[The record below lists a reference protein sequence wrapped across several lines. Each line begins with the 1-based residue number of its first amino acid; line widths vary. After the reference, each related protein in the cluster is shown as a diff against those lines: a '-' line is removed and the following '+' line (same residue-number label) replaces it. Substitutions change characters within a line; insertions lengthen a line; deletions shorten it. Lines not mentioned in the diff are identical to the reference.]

1 MKIIIRNRPILL
13 ISQVLLASYLPT
25 PLNTAQA
32 ANATLTEAPPPWAA
46 RQDVQLATPLPTG
59 TASQEAISE
68 AAATAKAPRQA
79 RTQAS
84 NTNNIEQWYAQ
95 RQSYTA
101 PAKSAPELKTKATQ
115 GDLNAQYALAL
126 QLRQDPSPENIA
138 ESLKL
143 QEKAARGGH
152 VEAQY
157 GLAVMYSNGQYL
169 AQDQRLANFW
179 YTQAAKRGSEAAKL
193 ALGSMPTQ
201 AANASVTRTAR
212 TSQAIAPQAA
222 ANNVAQAEAVNGSE
236 SMFAASKSVASADM
250 PAMSAEEYAALE
262 ADANSPKE
270 PAMAAPQ
277 ASLPA
282 PAPVNRQVRQDPAP
296 VAEPIAMA
304 AEPELMQPAE
314 GAAGAEGASEP
325 AAAEPEEA
333 EAGDISVEHNESKVD
348 LGNMSVQEVVNIAQK
363 GDMYAQLMLGAL
375 FEDGTDPA
383 IPQDIKEAAKWYAKA
398 AKQGYPKAQHNL
410 ALLYE
415 DGRGVPQS
423 YTEAAKWYA
432 KAAKAGFSEAQN
444 NLAVLYIMGNGVK
457 QNRAQAE
464 KLLTAAVGQGNEN
477 ARRNLQKLLEGAA
490 S

>member
-25 PLNTAQA
+25 QLNTAQA

-46 RQDVQLATPLPTG
+46 RQDAQLATPLPTG
-59 TASQEAISE
+59 ATSQEAISE

-79 RTQAS
+79 RAKAS

-201 AANASVTRTAR
+201 AANVPVTRTAR
-212 TSQAIAPQAA
+212 THQVIAPQTA

-236 SMFAASKSVASADM
+236 SMFAASESVASAEM

-262 ADANSPKE
+262 TDANTPQE
-270 PAMAAPQ
+270 PAMADPQ
-277 ASLPA
+277 TSLPT
-282 PAPVNRQVRQDPAP
+282 PAPVNRQALQSPAP

-314 GAAGAEGASEP
+314 GAAGAEGASEQV
-325 AAAEPEEA
+325 ATELEA

-348 LGNMSVQEVVNIAQK
+348 LGNRSVQEVVNAAQK

-383 IPQDIKEAAKWYAKA
+383 IPQDINEAAKWYAKA

-477 ARRNLQKLLEGAA
+477 ARRNLQKLLEGPA

>member
-1 MKIIIRNRPILL
+1 MKIIKRNRPILF

-25 PLNTAQA
+25 QFTTAQA
-32 ANATLTEAPPPWAA
+32 AEATLTEAPPPWAA
-46 RQDVQLATPLPTG
+46 RQELAPLLAESG
-59 TASQEAISE
+59 IQEANNKLTE
-68 AAATAKAPRQA
+68 ARADKLPQA
-79 RTQAS
+79 RTQATK
-84 NTNNIEQWYAQ
+84 TNSSSMEQWYAQ
-95 RQSYTA
+95 RQAYAA
-101 PAKSAPELKTKATQ
+101 PAQSAPELKTKSTQ

-157 GLAVMYSNGQYL
+157 GLGVLYSNGQYL
-169 AQDQRLANFW
+169 PQDQRLANFW
-179 YTQAAKRGSEAAKL
+179 YAQAAKRGSEAAKL
-193 ALGSMPTQ
+193 ALSDLPTPTAVTAPVVR
-201 AANASVTRTAR
+201 AARPSEAPRAAS
-212 TSQAIAPQAA
+212 PE
-222 ANNVAQAEAVNGSE
+222 VAQATVIDNSE
-236 SMFAASKSVASADM
+236 NMFAASEPATGSDM

-262 ADANSPKE
+262 ADANPSVE
-270 PAMAAPQ
+270 MLMSDPQ
-277 ASLPA
+277 ASRPA
-282 PAPVNRQVRQDPAP
+282 PKPANRQVRQPQIAAAP
-296 VAEPIAMA
+296 QEAIA
-304 AEPELMQPAE
+304 PEELVQPTE
-314 GAAGAEGASEP
+314 GAAGAEGA
-325 AAAEPEEA
+325 PELPITEA

-348 LGNMSVQEVVNIAQK
+348 LGNMSVQEIINTAQK

-444 NLAVLYIMGNGVK
+444 NLAVLYILGNGVK
-457 QNRAQAE
+457 QDRAQAE

>member
-13 ISQVLLASYLPT
+13 ISQILLASYLPMQ
-25 PLNTAQA
+25 LNTVQA
-32 ANATLTEAPPPWAA
+32 ANAALTEAPPPWAA
-46 RQDVQLATPLPTG
+46 RQDALVAAPLPT
-59 TASQEAISE
+59 
-68 AAATAKAPRQA
+68 AATETPPPA
-79 RTQAS
+79 RTQV
-84 NTNNIEQWYAQ
+84 TNNNSIEQWYAQ
-95 RQSYTA
+95 RQTYAA
-101 PAKSAPELKTKATQ
+101 PVKSAPELKTKATQ

-126 QLRQDPSPENIA
+126 QLRQDPSPETIA

-157 GLAVMYSNGQYL
+157 GLGVLYSNGQYV

-179 YTQAAKRGSEAAKL
+179 YSQAAKRGSEAAKL

-201 AANASVTRTAR
+201 VADVPVTRTAR
-212 TSQAIAPQAA
+212 TPPVIAPQTA
-222 ANNVAQAEAVNGSE
+222 ANNVAEAEAVNGSE
-236 SMFAASKSVASADM
+236 SMFAAGESVASADM

-262 ADANSPKE
+262 AGANTP
-270 PAMAAPQ
+270 P
-277 ASLPA
+277 
-282 PAPVNRQVRQDPAP
+282 
-296 VAEPIAMA
+296 
-304 AEPELMQPAE
+304 EPELMQPVE
-314 GAAGAEGASEP
+314 GAAGAEGTPELV
-325 AAAEPEEA
+325 AAAPEA

-348 LGNMSVQEVVNIAQK
+348 LGNRSVQEVVNAAQK

-375 FEDGTDPA
+375 FEDGTDPD
-383 IPQDIKEAAKWYAKA
+383 IPQDSKEAAKWYAKA

-457 QNRAQAE
+457 QDRAQAE

>member
-13 ISQVLLASYLPT
+13 ISQVLLASYLPIL
-25 PLNTAQA
+25 LNTAQA
-32 ANATLTEAPPPWAA
+32 ANAALTEAPPPWAA
-46 RQDVQLATPLPTG
+46 RQDAQVATPLPIEA
-59 TASQEAISE
+59 ASQNVASE
-68 AAATAKAPRQA
+68 VASTAAVPRQA
-79 RTQAS
+79 RGQTS
-84 NTNNIEQWYAQ
+84 NTNNMEQWYAQ

-115 GDLNAQYALAL
+115 GDLNAQYAFAL

-193 ALGSMPTQ
+193 ALGSLPTQ
-201 AANASVTRTAR
+201 AADVSVTRAVPTPP
-212 TSQAIAPQAA
+212 AIAPRAA
-222 ANNVAQAEAVNGSE
+222 ANNLAQAETVNSSE
-236 SMFAASKSVASADM
+236 SMFAASEPAASAEL
-250 PAMSAEEYAALE
+250 PAISADEYAALE
-262 ADANSPKE
+262 ADVNTPQE
-270 PAMAAPQ
+270 PARAAPQ
-277 ASLPA
+277 ASMA
-282 PAPVNRQVRQDPAP
+282 AP
-296 VAEPIAMA
+296 VAVSRQAGQHPTSI
-304 AEPELMQPAE
+304 AEPSVLAEEPESIQPAE
-314 GAAGAEGASEP
+314 GAAGAEGASEQVAVAP
-325 AAAEPEEA
+325 EA

-348 LGNMSVQEVVNIAQK
+348 LGNMSVQEVVNTAQQ

-375 FEDGTDPA
+375 FEDGTDPS

-477 ARRNLQKLLEGAA
+477 ARRNLQKLLEGSA

>member
-13 ISQVLLASYLPT
+13 ISQVLLASYLPIQ
-25 PLNTAQA
+25 LNTAQA
-32 ANATLTEAPPPWAA
+32 ANAALTEAPPPWAA
-46 RQDVQLATPLPTG
+46 RQDAQVATPLP
-59 TASQEAISE
+59 
-68 AAATAKAPRQA
+68 AKAAIQEVASEVTGAEATETLRQA
-79 RTQAS
+79 RAQTT
-84 NTNNIEQWYAQ
+84 NTNNNSIEQWYAQ
-95 RQSYTA
+95 RQNYAA
-101 PAKSAPELKTKATQ
+101 PAKSAPELKAKATQ

-157 GLAVMYSNGQYL
+157 GLGVLYSNGQYL

-193 ALGSMPTQ
+193 ALGSLPTQ
-201 AANASVTRTAR
+201 TAVPVARAAR
-212 TSQAIAPQAA
+212 APQTVALSPTT
-222 ANNVAQAEAVNGSE
+222 NEVAQVTAVHHND
-236 SMFAASKSVASADM
+236 SMFAAGEPTASSDV
-250 PAMSAEEYAALE
+250 PTMSAEEYAALE
-262 ADANSPKE
+262 TDTATSQE
-270 PAMAAPQ
+270 PTMTVPE
-277 ASLPA
+277 ASDPA
-282 PAPVNRQVRQDPAP
+282 PASVSRQARQRQASVAAP
-296 VAEPIAMA
+296 VATVPAV
-304 AEPELMQPAE
+304 ELAQPAE
-314 GAAGAEGASEP
+314 GAAGAEGAPEL
-325 AAAEPEEA
+325 AAEP

-348 LGNMSVQEVVNIAQK
+348 LGNMSVQEVINTAQK

-457 QNRAQAE
+457 QDRAQAE

>member
-1 MKIIIRNRPILL
+1 MKIIIRNLPILL

-32 ANATLTEAPPPWAA
+32 ANTALTEAPPPWAA
-46 RQDVQLATPLPTG
+46 RQDALVAAPLPT
-59 TASQEAISE
+59 
-68 AAATAKAPRQA
+68 AATETLSQA
-79 RTQAS
+79 RTQV
-84 NTNNIEQWYAQ
+84 TNNHSIEQWYAQ
-95 RQSYTA
+95 RQTYA
-101 PAKSAPELKTKATQ
+101 VPAKSAPELKTKATQ

-157 GLAVMYSNGQYL
+157 GLGVMYSNGQYVV
-169 AQDQRLANFW
+169 QDQRLASFW
-179 YTQAAKRGSEAAKL
+179 YSQAAKRGSEAAQL
-193 ALGSMPTQ
+193 ALGSLPAEVV
-201 AANASVTRTAR
+201 AAPRAKVASVPQTM
-212 TSQAIAPQAA
+212 APR
-222 ANNVAQAEAVNGSE
+222 ANTNEVAESVVVNNNE
-236 SMFAASKSVASADM
+236 SMFAVSESAARAEM

-262 ADANSPKE
+262 AGANTP
-270 PAMAAPQ
+270 P
-277 ASLPA
+277 
-282 PAPVNRQVRQDPAP
+282 
-296 VAEPIAMA
+296 
-304 AEPELMQPAE
+304 EPELMQPAE
-314 GAAGAEGASEP
+314 GAAGAEGTPELV
-325 AAAEPEEA
+325 AAAPEA

-348 LGNMSVQEVVNIAQK
+348 LGNRSVQEVVNAAQK

-375 FEDGTDPA
+375 FEDGTDPD
-383 IPQDIKEAAKWYAKA
+383 IPQDSKEAAKWYAKA

-415 DGRGVPQS
+415 DGRGVTQS

-457 QNRAQAE
+457 QDRAQAE

-477 ARRNLQKLLEGAA
+477 ARRNLQKLLEGTA